1 MNDETT
7 FRSTRQALMYLQSI
21 GYKIQKSRIYR
32 DVTAGR
38 LHVRADGT
46 ILAEAVDRYSR
57 KFLAAC
63 RPGPGRKGAG
73 RAVEDSEDQA
83 RKDRAMADLREVQ
96 AAREARKLEIER
108 DRFMPV
114 ADHALALVLRRR
126 FFGQEIENFI
136 PRLTMAVTGACN
148 GDTAKAPAVLDVLL
162 AEARR
167 WTDAWEPDAPF
178 VALTR
183 AGFPQ

>member
-1 MNDETT
+1 MNETT
-7 FRSTRQALMYLQSI
+7 FKSTRQALMYLTGL
-21 GYKIQKSRIYR
+21 GYKLGKSRIYR

-38 LHVRADGT
+38 LRVHADGT
-46 ILAEAVDRYSR
+46 VGRDDVDLYSR

-63 RPGPGRKGAG
+63 RPGPGRKGTG

-83 RKDRAMADLREVQ
+83 RKDKALADLREVQ
-96 AAREARKLEIER
+96 AAREARKLGIER

-114 ADHALALVLRRR
+114 ADHDLALVLRRR
-126 FFGQEIENFI
+126 FFGQEIEAFI
-136 PRLTMAVTGACN
+136 PKLAVAAIEACG
-148 GDTAKAPAVLDVLL
+148 GDTAKAPEVLGVLL

-167 WTDAWEPDAPF
+167 WTDAWEPGAPF

>member
-1 MNDETT
+1 MNDETA
-7 FRSTRQALMYLQSI
+7 FKSTRAALMYLQSI

-46 ILAEAVDRYSR
+46 ILAEAVDLYARR
-57 KFLAAC
+57 HLAAC
-63 RPGPGRKGAG
+63 RPGPGRKGIG

-83 RKDRAMADLREVQ
+83 RKDRALADLREVQ

-108 DRFMPV
+108 GRLMPV
-114 ADHALALVLRRR
+114 DDHARELALRHR
-126 FFGQEIENFI
+126 FFAGEIEAFI
-136 PRLTMAVTGACN
+136 PKLTMAVIEACE
-148 GDTAKAPAVLDVLL
+148 GDTAKAPEVLDVLL
-162 AEARR
+162 TEARR
-167 WTDAWEPDAPF
+167 WTDAWESDAPF
-178 VALTR
+178 VALTK